1 MASVWQFP
9 NPQGV
14 ILKHFDMAR
23 LTVPQLG
30 VPRRVLWASAFL
42 VIAAGMSACGGS
54 KEKKAG
60 QTLASVNGEE
70 ITVLQLNEE
79 LQRANVQ
86 ASQQEAASKQLL
98 ESLIDRQLLQSEAA
112 KEKLDREPKVVQAI
126 ERAKSLI
133 IAQAYM
139 QKRVGTIARPTKAE
153 VEKYFTS
160 NPQFFSQRK
169 QFDMRELIIAT
180 TDMNDELK
188 AAMDS
193 AKSLEDVAAWL
204 DAHKVKYGRAQLS
217 RTSADL
223 APELTGKLLSMPKG
237 QLFIIREGDRTLL
250 ISLAD
255 VKDSPVTLEVA
266 APQIEQFLYNKKSK
280 EAADAELA
288 RLRAAAKIEY
298 LNKGATGKDASAAAS
313 AAAAAPAP
321 AAAVTPVAPVVV
333 APAVPASAPTT
344 SNEANDR
351 GVAGLK

>member
-1 MASVWQFP
+1 M
-9 NPQGV
+9 
-14 ILKHFDMAR
+14 KHFDMAR
-23 LTVPQLG
+23 LTVPKLG
-30 VPRRVLWASAFL
+30 GPKRVLWASAFL

-79 LQRANVQ
+79 LQRANVS
-86 ASQQEAASKQLL
+86 AVQQEAASKQLL

-180 TDMNDELK
+180 ADMNDDLK

-204 DAHKVKYGRAQLS
+204 DTHKVKYGRAQLS

-223 APELTGKLLSMPKG
+223 APELSGKLLSMPKG

-255 VKDSPVTLEVA
+255 VKDNPVTLDA
-266 APQIEQFLYNKKSK
+266 ASPQIEQFLFNKKSK

-298 LNKGATGKDASAAAS
+298 LNKSVTGKDASAAAAAS
-313 AAAAAPAP
+313 ASAPNAATTPAAPA
-321 AAAVTPVAPVVV
+321 VI
-333 APAVPASAPTT
+333 APAVPAAAPTA
-344 SNEANDR
+344 SSEANDR

>member
-1 MASVWQFP
+1 MASAWQFS

-23 LTVPQLG
+23 LTVPKLG
-30 VPRRVLWASAFL
+30 GPKRVLWASAFL

-79 LQRANVQ
+79 LQRANVS
-86 ASQQEAASKQLL
+86 AVQQEAASKQLL

-180 TDMNDELK
+180 ADMNDDLK

-193 AKSLEDVAAWL
+193 AKSLEDVATWL
-204 DAHKVKYGRAQLS
+204 DTHKVKYGRAQLS

-223 APELTGKLLSMPKG
+223 APELSGKLLSMPKG

-255 VKDSPVTLEVA
+255 VKDNPVTLDA
-266 APQIEQFLYNKKSK
+266 ASPQIEQFLFNKKSK

-298 LNKGATGKDASAAAS
+298 LNKSVTGKDASAAAAAS
-313 AAAAAPAP
+313 ASAPNAATTPAAPA
-321 AAAVTPVAPVVV
+321 VI
-333 APAVPASAPTT
+333 APAVPAAAPTA
-344 SNEANDR
+344 SSEANDR

>member
-1 MASVWQFP
+1 
-9 NPQGV
+9 
-14 ILKHFDMAR
+14 MAR
-23 LTVPQLG
+23 LTVPKLG
-30 VPRRVLWASAFL
+30 GPKRVLWASAFL

-79 LQRANVQ
+79 LQRANVS
-86 ASQQEAASKQLL
+86 AVQQEAASKQLL

-180 TDMNDELK
+180 ADMNDDLK

-193 AKSLEDVAAWL
+193 AKSLEDVATWL
-204 DAHKVKYGRAQLS
+204 DTHKVKYGRAQLS

-223 APELTGKLLSMPKG
+223 APELSGKLLSMPKG

-255 VKDSPVTLEVA
+255 VKDNPVTLDA
-266 APQIEQFLYNKKSK
+266 ASPQIEQFLFNKKSK

-298 LNKGATGKDASAAAS
+298 LNKSVTGKDASAAAAAS
-313 AAAAAPAP
+313 ASAPNAATTPAAPA
-321 AAAVTPVAPVVV
+321 VI
-333 APAVPASAPTT
+333 APAVPAAAPTA
-344 SNEANDR
+344 SSEANDR

>member
-1 MASVWQFP
+1 MASAWQFS

-23 LTVPQLG
+23 LTVPKLG
-30 VPRRVLWASAFL
+30 GPKRVLWASAFL

-79 LQRANVQ
+79 LQRANVS
-86 ASQQEAASKQLL
+86 AVQQEAASKQLL

-180 TDMNDELK
+180 ADMNDDLK

-204 DAHKVKYGRAQLS
+204 DTHKVKYGRAQLS

-223 APELTGKLLSMPKG
+223 APELSGKLLSMPKG

-255 VKDSPVTLEVA
+255 VKDNPVTLDA
-266 APQIEQFLYNKKSK
+266 ASPQIEQFLFNKKSK

-298 LNKGATGKDASAAAS
+298 LNKSVTGKDASAAAAAS
-313 AAAAAPAP
+313 ASAPNAATTPAAPA
-321 AAAVTPVAPVVV
+321 VI
-333 APAVPASAPTT
+333 APAVPAAAPTA
-344 SNEANDR
+344 SSEANDR